1 MLLLRY
7 YLTSNKS
14 EYTREIT
21 GVLFALVRMKSLLSP
36 NKVRM
41 KSLLYNKMYPSWYQV
56 EPVLV

>member
-21 GVLFALVRMKSLLSP
+21 GVLFAFIRMKSLLSP

>member
-14 EYTREIT
+14 EHTREIT
-21 GVLFALVRMKSLLSP
+21 GVLFALIRMKSLLSP